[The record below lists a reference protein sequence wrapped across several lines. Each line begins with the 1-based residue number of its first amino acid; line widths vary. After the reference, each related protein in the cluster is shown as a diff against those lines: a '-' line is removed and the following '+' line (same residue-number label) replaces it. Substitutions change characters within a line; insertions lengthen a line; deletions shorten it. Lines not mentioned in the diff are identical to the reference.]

1 MNNKKLF
8 SIISLCLIALMML
21 SFTACN
27 NKDGGS
33 TPDESTAS
41 TSSSALTESTA
52 STEASS
58 TAASSSTAPS
68 STAET
73 STAAEAAQNAQ
84 SGSQSGSQGGQ
95 TSTVAVAVNPNGDEI
110 IGAGSKS
117 QPYLETP
124 DSNMTVKTVKVPAGK
139 ALYYDIYRVG
149 GKYLTIND
157 SDAYVIYDGTRY
169 ESSGGK
175 VSFVVGSALASD
187 AVSFQIGNSGSTA
200 KSFEICFYDLY
211 GAYDNPEIISKM
223 DGKEITISL
232 SAGND
237 TGYNY
242 KYIAE
247 KSGTIRFYVKN
258 ELNTF
263 LFSATRNKSSD
274 GMLIPVQSTFMEE
287 VKSDSNGNYIE
298 VEVLKGETVMI
309 AVSAYP
315 KGAYYPAVTVKWYGI
330 YAN

>member
-1 MNNKKLF
+1 MKKTSKKLF
-8 SIISLCLIALMML
+8 SVICLALAVFMSLSL
-21 SFTACN
+21 TACN
-27 NKDGGS
+27 NEEGNAGS
-33 TPDESTAS
+33 TNDESSAALSATAS
-41 TSSSALTESTA
+41 ADSSSSTGESSQTA
-52 STEASS
+52 T
-58 TAASSSTAPS
+58 SSTAPS
-68 STAET
+68 STAAT
-73 STAAEAAQNAQ
+73 SSTAEVTTQGSANNQ
-84 SGSQSGSQGGQ
+84 SA
-95 TSTVAVAVNPNGDEI
+95 TVAVAVNPDGEEI

-169 ESSGGK
+169 DSSGGK

-200 KSFEICFYDLY
+200 KSFEICFYDVY

-223 DGKEITISL
+223 DGKAKTLSL
-232 SAGND
+232 YAGDD
-237 TGYNY
+237 TGYYY
-242 KYIAE
+242 KYTAE
-247 KSGTIRFYVKN
+247 KSGTIRFYVEN
-258 ELNTF
+258 ELDTF
-263 LFSATRNKSSD
+263 VFSATRNKSSD
-274 GMLIPVQSTFMEE
+274 GMLIPVQSTFADG

-309 AVSAYP
+309 AISAYP
-315 KGAYYPAVTVKWYGI
+315 MGAYYPAITVEWYGI
-330 YAN
+330 YSN